1 MFKQSISFPRFQ
13 MIVELALLLGVLS
26 LLISS
31 SSPSQAASPAALKP
45 AAPGAAN
52 AQYACSGVLD
62 VEVFT
67 NRVLVHCSAAL
78 PAPGSPVI
86 NGINW
91 FGVPTTDSASASR
104 FLGLFQTALLSGKTL
119 VLYLDPADTSGAAW
133 GCDAADCRTLSGA
146 TVGP

>member
-1 MFKQSISFPRFQ
+1 MFRQSIRFIRIQ
-13 MIVELALLLGVLS
+13 TAVEVILLMGVLS
-26 LLISS
+26 LLIST
-31 SSPSQAASPAALKP
+31 SSPTQAATPAALKP
-45 AAPGAAN
+45 AGPGAAN

-104 FLGLFQTALLSGKTL
+104 FLGVFQTALLSGKTL

-133 GCDAADCRTLSGA
+133 GCDVSDCRTLGGA